1 MTARVEEAALTRPQA
16 KRRIRKE
23 LVERR
28 PAPFALRCGAVL
40 VDYIVLV
47 AIVAFSTLIA
57 RMFGGGAR
65 AAGSSAET
73 IGIVIAVAVAGLNLG
88 VLAGL
93 TGRTI
98 GKWATGLRVQRT
110 NGDVPGLKRA
120 LLRHFVGYPLSFLTL
135 GLGFLLATLSTRGR
149 ALHDLIADTIVVRE
163 GSPPQQ
169 RL

>member
-16 KRRIRKE
+16 KTRSRRQ

-93 TGRTI
+93 TGKTI

-110 NGDVPGLKRA
+110 NGDEPGLGRA

-163 GSPPQQ
+163 DSSPQQ